1 MMDFQ
6 IHDLSLQLLQF
17 HFKCI
22 MASTGSNYSEP
33 AWFAEPPKEPTT
45 EELTSKELSEFLRS
59 KAARRQLS
67 EDPTAKQAPRV
78 YWHRGSEVAFFE
90 RVPHRL
96 PVSAPLFAR
105 TSVFGY
111 EQPQHTGQ
119 ALAEWILRGEALP
132 AIGSRFR
139 VFDLKAAKW
148 IGSGRIEED
157 RDATFAFLVAGL
169 WADFYKFERDSSG
182 LVLVI
187 FDSERSGCC

>member
-1 MMDFQ
+1 M
-6 IHDLSLQLLQF
+6 
-17 HFKCI
+17 
-22 MASTGSNYSEP
+22 
-33 AWFAEPPKEPTT
+33 PTT
-45 EELTSKELSEFLRS
+45 EDLTSQELSQFLRN

-78 YWHRGSEVAFFE
+78 YWHQGSEVTFFE

-96 PVSAPLFAR
+96 SVSPPLFAR
-105 TSVFGY
+105 MSVFGY

-119 ALAEWILRGEALP
+119 ALAEWILSGEVLP
-132 AIGSRFR
+132 TVGSRFR

-148 IGSGRIEED
+148 IGSGRVEED

-169 WADFYKFERDSSG
+169 WADFYQFENDSSG

-187 FDSERSGCC
+187 FDAERS